1 MFFWWLSPVMKSGYK
16 RTLQPDDLFYLT
28 DDIKV
33 QHMADAFYGYM
44 SNDIA
49 KARQQ
54 HILENVK
61 KEVKL

>member
-1 MFFWWLSPVMKSGYK
+1 MKSGYK